1 MKFDEAAL
9 KQAVHHAYEAL
20 HAHQSEPQM
29 SHPQPPK
36 KTLRQAIQEK
46 FHYCCHIISGLWQR
60 FDNRYPGVWAKVVLV
75 GKTFV
80 IGFIVAVIIPIYGI
94 YLQYQSFTTEGAV
107 YRVALVGGPDF
118 MADSKTMIGQSS
130 FVFSITNTGR
140 TEGTIV
146 AVNRDRENDTMVVCI
161 PDVAEDG
168 TISIKDEYRDNHML
182 GNRQFSLQP
191 GQTQLIFMAT
201 PYEPLEVVTYKNNM
215 QALAFSTIS
224 TPYMNLYRSDGKVD
238 HVHIEGADPVVISH
252 YREFEGYST
261 VEQQC
266 KSYANQ
272 SHKENKS
279 R

>member
-1 MKFDEAAL
+1 
-9 KQAVHHAYEAL
+9 
-20 HAHQSEPQM
+20 
-29 SHPQPPK
+29 
-36 KTLRQAIQEK
+36 
-46 FHYCCHIISGLWQR
+46 
-60 FDNRYPGVWAKVVLV
+60 
-75 GKTFV
+75 
-80 IGFIVAVIIPIYGI
+80 
-94 YLQYQSFTTEGAV
+94 
-107 YRVALVGGPDF
+107 

-168 TISIKDEYRDNHML
+168 TISIKDEYRANHML

-238 HVHIEGADPVVISH
+238 HVHIEDADPVVISH
-252 YREFEGYST
+252 YRKFEGYST